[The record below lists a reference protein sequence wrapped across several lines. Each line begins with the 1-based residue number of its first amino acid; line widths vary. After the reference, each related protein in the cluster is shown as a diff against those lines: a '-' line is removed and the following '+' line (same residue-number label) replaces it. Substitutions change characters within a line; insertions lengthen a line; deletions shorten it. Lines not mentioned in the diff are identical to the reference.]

1 MRLPRP
7 AEPDYGD
14 PMTPMIDVVFLLLVF
29 FICASAGAMSEKLL
43 PAELTG
49 ASATAATAAPE
60 ESVQD
65 PAEHLQVRIRL
76 QPGAAGLEVHLD
88 EQVLAGLPVLRER
101 LTRLAEADPESRIIL
116 SVHDAVEVQQFI
128 SVYDLCQSLKFRSI
142 SFAVSPE
149 GRP

>member
-49 ASATAATAAPE
+49 ASATAATA
-60 ESVQD
+60 
-65 PAEHLQVRIRL
+65 
-76 QPGAAGLEVHLD
+76 
-88 EQVLAGLPVLRER
+88 EQ
-101 LTRLAEADPESRIIL
+101 I
-116 SVHDAVEVQQFI
+116 
-128 SVYDLCQSLKFRSI
+128 
-142 SFAVSPE
+142 
-149 GRP
+149 GRAHV